1 MLSNHN
7 PNVSLL
13 PDNPSAQIM
22 PVQGGGGSGLWHSSP
37 ITVENGTYQLA
48 LNHGFLKKFKTR
60 WRQTL
65 GPNIPSRRKPRQDP
79 HIIVGSLNAYENPVY
94 LVAPLRGDSDA
105 ATRIFSWS
113 DNLLISEPNSHIV
126 FMGPIVSE
134 KENSS
139 IESAMSAL
147 LSKYPGHIIF
157 VSDKE
162 TTLPSLDGLLLEAVP
177 HTSKQIALGFIPHHE
192 NVYNRSSRSLN
203 KLVVETLRVPYS
215 KKDSEETLGSLY
227 YLKFQAPTT
236 IKGRDRDNDEHDI
249 TKDMSLKVIPGWV
262 TKITHGVKMSGG
274 APSVKE
280 SLVDKPIN
288 KKVEEV
294 KETKEADTKELEEAD
309 TKEAKE
315 ADTKEAEEAK
325 EAKEANTKEPEE
337 PKNEVK
343 PDDTKKA
350 QEPNNEVKTANKNE
364 VKPDDTKKA
373 EEPNNEVKPA
383 NTKEPEEPKNEIKTD
398 NKNKVKTVNTKE
410 PEEPMNEVKTDNKNE
425 IKTDNKNEVKSVNK
439 NEVKSEDTKD
449 QVKPVDKNEVKS
461 EDTKDQV
468 KPAELKTQAPTFTGP
483 TVTVTLGPDV
493 YTIRNPSDAS
503 VINDWSEGKFEG
515 DEMRLLDNEGLRYN
529 NDIYSKFLQGLVNE
543 QCSTEP
549 DVQMR
554 PECGIFRYIMA
565 NRYFNQVRFKN
576 GRKPF
581 SRGDV
586 PVTSQATIT
595 EPVTSQ
601 ATTEKPVE
609 EVKHVGFSN
618 TSTVRTENET
628 GVHNSKVNTA
638 KENGDTRGKV
648 KTISGGGKSNRNS
661 TMKLRLFY

>member
-22 PVQGGGGSGLWHSSP
+22 PVQGGGGSGSWHSNP

-79 HIIVGSLNAYENPVY
+79 HIIVGSLNAHENPVY

-113 DNLLISEPNSHIV
+113 DNLLSLEPNTHIV
-126 FMGPIVSE
+126 FMGPLVNT
-134 KENSS
+134 KENTS

-192 NVYNRSSRSLN
+192 NVYNRSSRNLN

-215 KKDSEETLGSLY
+215 KRDKEETLGSLY
-227 YLKFQAPTT
+227 SFKFQAPTT

-249 TKDMSLKVIPGWV
+249 TKDILLKVIPGWV
-262 TKITHGVKMSGG
+262 TRITHGSKMSGG
-274 APSVKE
+274 ASLVKE
-280 SLVDKPIN
+280 PLVDTP
-288 KKVEEV
+288 EEV
-294 KETKEADTKELEEAD
+294 KKG
-309 TKEAKE
+309 
-315 ADTKEAEEAK
+315 AEEAK
-325 EAKEANTKEPEE
+325 D
-337 PKNEVK
+337 EVK
-343 PDDTKKA
+343 P
-350 QEPNNEVKTANKNE
+350 
-364 VKPDDTKKA
+364 
-373 EEPNNEVKPA
+373 
-383 NTKEPEEPKNEIKTD
+383 
-398 NKNKVKTVNTKE
+398 
-410 PEEPMNEVKTDNKNE
+410 
-425 IKTDNKNEVKSVNK
+425 
-439 NEVKSEDTKD
+439 
-449 QVKPVDKNEVKS
+449 
-461 EDTKDQV
+461 
-468 KPAELKTQAPTFTGP
+468 QAPAFTGA
-483 TVTVTLGPDV
+483 TVSVTLDSDV
-493 YTIRNPSDAS
+493 YNIRNPSDAS
-503 VINDWSEGKFEG
+503 VINDWSKGKFEG
-515 DEMRLLDNEGLRYN
+515 DEIRLLDNEGLRYN

-543 QCSTEP
+543 QCKTEP

-581 SRGDV
+581 TRGDTHYSSEAV
-586 PVTSQATIT
+586 VTPPVTSEATVT
-595 EPVTSQ
+595 PPVTSETVVTPPVSSE
-601 ATTEKPVE
+601 ATVTPPVSSE
-609 EVKHVGFSN
+609 AIVTPPVTSKSTKSTKHVGFSSK
-618 TSTVRTENET
+618 STVRTENES
-628 GVHNSKVNTA
+628 GVHNSNVNTA
-638 KENGDTRGKV
+638 KKNGNTRGRV
-648 KTISGGGKSNRNS
+648 KTVRGGTRSKRKSINP